1 MQRLNIYEMNNVF
14 RRYMRKEGGIPNIPI
29 PMESIQWQG
38 IERTRT
44 VVKISQIT
52 NLNTTGIEDGME
64 ICMHDYWGP
73 TAEAEG
79 PAYNGEENVDPPCI
93 LIWDSKRNI
102 LKSEGPGKTE
112 DDMYNALKRILPFRP
127 SESITDQLKS
137 INDRLSILEQI
148 ILDKE
153 LTRETRP
160 SKKGER
166 GR

>member
-1 MQRLNIYEMNNVF
+1 MHIKRLNIYGMNNVF
-14 RRYMRKEGGIPNIPI
+14 RRYMRQEGGIPNIPI
-29 PMESIQWQG
+29 TMESIQWQG
-38 IERTRT
+38 IDRNRT

-148 ILDKE
+148 ISDKE
-153 LTRETRP
+153 TRQ
-160 SKKGER
+160 SKTGER